1 MGGPRGEGGLR
12 ASTWRVALWRH
23 KNGAFPRCQWLRDQ
37 GVKLVECEHTK
48 DILVIYEQEAEEW
61 ALYLKTIFGHILN
74 EEGILLYSLE
84 TSSIKHL
91 ELFSLS
97 CYKCKLL
104 ILSCG
109 LLRSLNQKR
118 GYFLEQL
125 LKPPDNVVILLCGVE
140 NSDILYDILTL
151 DGGSKEISTDQE
163 PEEYLSVVTG
173 IIQSGKPQNKHLEDS
188 LSYVYEAVLA
198 DDYQSNTDVSLSNI
212 RGASEKTDLFL
223 ETKED
228 SETLETN
235 QRSAL
240 VLPARISCENPGE
253 IFILLKD
260 EIDDETLEIEFIAD
274 NKRIRTQPAS
284 WNQKV
289 KYMKALEFPAG
300 PVYVNVYCG
309 GVIKATAQ
317 IEYYTAL
324 EEIENILKKVAD
336 PIAFACQQTFEF
348 SSVEKLDNVLTLL
361 LKSKMYACE
370 FSTFQSEEEHHQ
382 KANRHLEEL
391 PTLLHCAAKFG
402 LKNLAALLL
411 RCPKATQ
418 ACNITNKNGDNPAGI
433 ARKHG
438 HKELQKLIGDFLFNT
453 ADNLTSCEEEAEED
467 DTYVLM
473 LGSETQPAAALK
485 AKQNPGDQH
494 GIGSRCQREA
504 EVDVEK
510 NDDVEDS
517 GKETET
523 EHEEDEVG
531 EDSYS
536 FDSNPDSLYANVCN
550 DGPEENRRDSFFYKR
565 PPLLPPR
572 NLPGTLRQD
581 DLHSLSQERNLM
593 ENRSEREHSDGV
605 ITACYGEDQ
614 DTCEGDEE
622 EEDPYT
628 SAKLDESVY
637 DMILADDEE
646 EKRKERRS
654 FIVNRPPA
662 PAPRPVCSPV
672 REENTPYIV
681 QVFQQKATRTPS
693 DHNKVCCDV
702 RKQAAYRSH
711 TDMVTYSTL
720 KHTIPAEQEDLI
732 HLQEQVKKGAISVD
746 EALEKFKQW
755 QNEKSRLQS
764 APQEKA
770 RHVRENNV
778 GNRLEKESLNVHK
791 ESTPESLH
799 FRDLLYYT
807 PFNKTSPTRNPV
819 DKEQIPN

>member
-1 MGGPRGEGGLR
+1 FFSL
-12 ASTWRVALWRH
+12 
-23 KNGAFPRCQWLRDQ
+23 
-37 GVKLVECEHTK
+37 EHTK

-61 ALYLKTIFGHILN
+61 ALYLKTLFRHILN
-74 EEGILLYSLE
+74 EEGILLYSLK
-84 TSSIKHL
+84 TSSVKHL

-109 LLRSLNQKR
+109 LLKSLNQKR
-118 GYFLEQL
+118 GYFLEQV

-140 NSDILYDILTL
+140 NSDVLYDLLTL

-163 PEEYLSVVTG
+163 PEEYLSIVTG
-173 IIQSGKPQNKHLEDS
+173 IIQS
-188 LSYVYEAVLA
+188 
-198 DDYQSNTDVSLSNI
+198 DYQNNTDVNLSNN
-212 RGASEKTDLFL
+212 RGASEEADLFL
-223 ETKED
+223 DTEVV

-235 QRSAL
+235 RRSAL

-260 EIDDETLEIEFIAD
+260 EIDDETLEIEFIA
-274 NKRIRTQPAS
+274 NNQRIRTQPAS

-289 KYMKALEFPAG
+289 KYMKALDFPAG

-324 EEIENILKKVAD
+324 GEIENILKKVAD
-336 PIAFACQQTFEF
+336 PIAFACQTFEF

-361 LKSKMYACE
+361 LKSKMSAYE

-382 KANRHLEEL
+382 QASDHLEEL

-411 RCPKATQ
+411 RCPTATQ
-418 ACNITNKNGDNPAGI
+418 ACNITNKDGDNPAAI
-433 ARKHG
+433 AGKHG
-438 HKELQKLIGDFLFNT
+438 HKELQKFIRDFLINT
-453 ADNLTSCEEEAEED
+453 AESFTNYEEEVEED

-473 LGSETQPAAALK
+473 LGSETQPAIT
-485 AKQNPGDQH
+485 KQNPGDQH
-494 GIGSRCQREA
+494 EIGSRCQREA
-504 EVDVEK
+504 EVDEENK
-510 NDDVEDS
+510 DDVEDS
-517 GKETET
+517 GEETEA
-523 EHEEDEVG
+523 EHEEDKVG

-536 FDSNPDSLYANVCN
+536 FEDNPDSLYANICDV
-550 DGPEENRRDSFFYKR
+550 DPEENRRDCFFCKR

-581 DLHSLSQERNLM
+581 DLRNLSQERNLM
-593 ENRSEREHSDGV
+593 EDRSEREHGDGDL
-605 ITACYGEDQ
+605 TACYREDQ

-628 SAKLDESVY
+628 FAKLDESVY
-637 DMILADDEE
+637 DLILADKEE

-662 PAPRPVCSPV
+662 PAPRPICSPV

-681 QVFQQKATRTPS
+681 QVFQQKATRMPS
-693 DHNKVCCDV
+693 DHDKMCCDV
-702 RKQAAYRSH
+702 RKQAVHRGH
-711 TDMVTYSTL
+711 TDTVTYSTL
-720 KHTIPAEQEDLI
+720 KHSIPAEQEALI
-732 HLQEQVKKGAISVD
+732 HLQEQVKKGEISVD

-755 QNEKSRLQS
+755 QNEKSRPQS
-764 APQEKA
+764 AQQEKV
-770 RHVRENNV
+770 HHLRENNV
-778 GNRLEKESLNVHK
+778 GNRLEKENLNGK
-791 ESTPESLH
+791 L
-799 FRDLLYYT
+799 
-807 PFNKTSPTRNPV
+807 
-819 DKEQIPN
+819 

>member
-1 MGGPRGEGGLR
+1 MRP
-12 ASTWRVALWRH
+12 A
-23 KNGAFPRCQWLRDQ
+23 
-37 GVKLVECEHTK
+37 EHTK

-61 ALYLKTIFGHILN
+61 ALYLKTLFRHILN

-84 TSSIKHL
+84 TSSVKHL

-109 LLRSLNQKR
+109 LLKSLNQKR
-118 GYFLEQL
+118 GYFLEQV

-140 NSDILYDILTL
+140 NSDILYDMLTL

-163 PEEYLSVVTG
+163 PEEYLSIVTG
-173 IIQSGKPQNKHLEDS
+173 IIQSGKPQNKNLEDS

-198 DDYQSNTDVSLSNI
+198 DDYKNNTDVNLSNI
-212 RGASEKTDLFL
+212 RGASEETDLFL
-223 ETKED
+223 ETQVV
-228 SETLETN
+228 SETLETDR
-235 QRSAL
+235 RSAL

-260 EIDDETLEIEFIAD
+260 EIDDETLEVEFIA
-274 NKRIRTQPAS
+274 NNQRIRTQPAS

-289 KYMKALEFPAG
+289 KYLKALDFPAG

-309 GVIKATAQ
+309 GVIKATTQ

-324 EEIENILKKVAD
+324 GEIENVLKKVVD
-336 PIAFACQQTFEF
+336 PIAFACQAFEF

-361 LKSKMYACE
+361 LKSKMSAYG
-370 FSTFQSEEEHHQ
+370 FSAFQSEEKHHQ
-382 KANRHLEEL
+382 QANSHLEEL

-418 ACNITNKNGDNPAGI
+418 ACNITNKDGDNPAGI
-433 ARKHG
+433 AGKHG
-438 HKELQKLIGDFLFNT
+438 HEELQKLIRDFLINT
-453 ADNLTSCEEEAEED
+453 ADNFTNYEEEAEED

-473 LGSETQPAAALK
+473 LGLETQPAITLK

-494 GIGSRCQREA
+494 RIGSRCQREA
-504 EVDVEK
+504 EVDEEK
-510 NDDVEDS
+510 KDDVEDS
-517 GKETET
+517 GEEIET
-523 EHEEDEVG
+523 EHEEDKVR

-536 FDSNPDSLYANVCN
+536 FDNNPDSLYANICG
-550 DGPEENRRDSFFYKR
+550 DDPEENRRDCFFYKM
-565 PPLLPPR
+565 PPLPPPR

-581 DLHSLSQERNLM
+581 DLHNLPQERNLL
-593 ENRSEREHSDGV
+593 EDRSEREHGDGDL
-605 ITACYGEDQ
+605 TACYGEDQ
-614 DTCEGDEE
+614 DTCEGEEE

-628 SAKLDESVY
+628 FAKLDESVY
-637 DMILADDEE
+637 DMILADEE

-681 QVFQQKATRTPS
+681 QVFQQKAARTPS
-693 DHNKVCCDV
+693 DHNKMCCDV
-702 RKQAAYRSH
+702 RKQAAHRGH
-711 TDMVTYSTL
+711 ADMVTYSTL

-732 HLQEQVKKGAISVD
+732 RLQKQVKKGAISVD

-764 APQEKA
+764 AQQE
-770 RHVRENNV
+770 RVRNLRENNI
-778 GNRLEKESLNVHK
+778 GNRLEKDNLNVHK
-791 ESTPESLH
+791 ESRPESIH
-799 FRDLLYYT
+799 FRDLLYYM
-807 PFNKTSPTRNPV
+807 PFNKASPTRNPT
-819 DKEQIPN
+819 DKEQMPN